1 LFRQSESQKL
11 KSQIVWEVKVTYRTV
26 GKALPRIEGVG
37 KVTGETKYAA
47 DLPFENLLWAKVL
60 RASVP
65 HARIVNIDTSKA
77 KALKGVR
84 AVLTGADVKNIYVGT
99 RVKDQPVLA
108 YDKVRMSGDAVAAVA
123 ADNEEIAEE
132 AIGLI
137 DVQYEE
143 LPYVEDPVEALKPSA
158 PLIHDDRG
166 KYNNAPKLPEGV
178 SPHNLQSYVLWKNGD
193 VEAGFQ
199 KAARIFEHTFRTPL
213 SHHGYIEPCA
223 CTVQVHDDG
232 RVEVWASNKGPW
244 GLRDQMAE
252 DFGLEKEKIK
262 IHIVHVGG
270 DFGAKASLVDVPV
283 AYYLSKATKQPVKLV
298 FDYTDEL
305 LAGGHRHPAVLA
317 LRTGVD
323 QDGHFTAIKAT
334 IHFSGGAY
342 GSQKANPQVTVLGG
356 RRLASM
362 YRVPAIRC
370 ETYCSY
376 TNQVPCTQTR
386 TPGSPQVVFAFESQ
400 VDIIAKEM
408 GIDALE
414 MRRRNILHNG
424 DANPMGE
431 KWSDILMGEVLERVV
446 KTSGWMKNG
455 AKKNRGWGMAL
466 YDRGT
471 PEGKASSA
479 LTLEANG
486 RVNILTG
493 VPDVG
498 PGYYTVSQQMVCETL
513 GLPPEKVGVVFKD
526 TDSLPFDPGT
536 GGSKQTNTSGHA
548 VNQSAHEVREK
559 LVALA
564 ARELGCQP
572 DEIRQEGGKLTA
584 PNKKSTTTQN
594 MIELAVKENGGPIFH
609 LTNFVPK
616 DMPKVTGFAAQVAE
630 VEVDPITG
638 RVRVL
643 NLTTAHDT
651 GTVLNHLTL
660 TGQIEGG
667 IITGLGF
674 ALMEEN
680 PMIDGK
686 IATLTMGES
695 KLPCIADVPPLKT
708 VLVES
713 PTGPTPFGGKA
724 IAENPNVPTA
734 AAIANAVADA
744 CGARI
749 FDLPL
754 SPEKVFWAL
763 RGKINK

>member
-1 LFRQSESQKL
+1 
-11 KSQIVWEVKVTYRTV
+11 V
-26 GKALPRIEGVG
+26 EGEG
-37 KVTGETKYAA
+37 KVTGQTKYAA

-84 AVLTGADVKNIYVGT
+84 AVLTGADVKDIYVGT

-108 YDKVRMSGDAVAAVA
+108 FDRVRMAGDAVAAVA
-123 ADNEEIAEE
+123 ADSEEIAEE

-137 DVQYEE
+137 DVQYED

-166 KYNNAPKLPEGV
+166 KYKNAPKLPEGV

-193 VEAGFQ
+193 IEAGFQ
-199 KAARIFEHTFRTPL
+199 KAARVFEHTFRTPL
-213 SHHGYIEPCA
+213 SHHGYLEPCA

-244 GLRDQMAE
+244 GLREQMAE
-252 DFGLEKEKIK
+252 DFGLEKGKIK
-262 IHIVHVGG
+262 VHIVHVGG
-270 DFGAKASLVDVPV
+270 DFGAKASLIDVPV

-323 QDGHFTAIKAT
+323 QNGHFTAVKAT

-362 YRVPAIRC
+362 YRVPAISC

-414 MRRRNILHNG
+414 LRRRNILHDG

-431 KWSDILMGEVLERVV
+431 KWTDILMGEVLERVV
-446 KTSGWMKNG
+446 KTSGWKKNG

-479 LTLEANG
+479 LTLEADG

-564 ARELGCQP
+564 ARELGCHP
-572 DEIRQEGGKLTA
+572 EEIRQEGGKLTA
-584 PNKKSTTTQN
+584 PNKKSTTMEK
-594 MIELAVKENGGPIFH
+594 MIVLAVKENGGPVFH

-630 VEVDPITG
+630 VEVDPNTG

-686 IATLTMGES
+686 IASLTMGEF

-763 RGKINK
+763 QGKINN

>member
-1 LFRQSESQKL
+1 LAFRTIG
-11 KSQIVWEVKVTYRTV
+11 KS
-26 GKALPRIEGVG
+26 LPRIEGEG
-37 KVTGETKYAA
+37 KVTGQTKYAA
-47 DLPFENLLWAKVL
+47 DLPFEDLLWAKVL

-77 KALKGVR
+77 KALPGVH
-84 AVLTGADVKNIYVGT
+84 AVLTGADVKDIFVGT

-108 YDKVRMSGDAVAAVA
+108 FDKVRTCGDAVAAVA
-123 ADNEEIAEE
+123 AESEAIADE

-137 DVQYEE
+137 DVEYEE
-143 LPYVEDPVEALKPSA
+143 LPYVEDPVEALKPTA
-158 PLIHDDRG
+158 PLIHEDRN
-166 KYNNAPKLPEGV
+166 KYRNAAKLPEDMP
-178 SPHNLQSYVLWKNGD
+178 SHNLQSYVLWKNGD

-223 CTVQVHDDG
+223 CTVHVHEDG
-232 RVEVWASNKGPW
+232 RVEVWPSNKGPW

-252 DFGLEKEKIK
+252 DFGVPKEKIK
-262 IHIVHVGG
+262 VHIVHVGG
-270 DFGAKASLVDVPV
+270 DFGAKASLIDVPV
-283 AYYLSKATKQPVKLV
+283 TYYLSKATKRPVKLV

-305 LAGGHRHPAVLA
+305 LAGGHRHPAILS

-323 QDGHFTAIKAT
+323 QNGNFTAIKAV

-362 YRVPAIRC
+362 YRVPAISC

-400 VDIIAKEM
+400 MDIIAKEM

-414 MRRRNILHNG
+414 LRRRNILHDG

-446 KTSGWMKNG
+446 KTSGWKKGG

-479 LTLEANG
+479 LTLEADG
-486 RVNILTG
+486 KVNILTG

-548 VNQSAHEVREK
+548 VNKSAHEVREK
-559 LVALA
+559 LINLA

-572 DEIRQEGGKLTA
+572 SEIRQQGGKLTG
-584 PNKKSTTTQN
+584 PNKKSTTTQK
-594 MIELAVKENGGPIFH
+594 MIELAVKENGGPVFH

-630 VEVDPITG
+630 VEVDPTTG
-638 RVRVL
+638 GVRVL

-667 IITGLGF
+667 VVNGFGF

-680 PMIDGK
+680 PIVDGQ
-686 IATLTMGES
+686 IATLTLGES

-734 AAIANAVADA
+734 AAIANAIADA
-744 CGARI
+744 CGVRL

-754 SPEKVFWAL
+754 TAEKIYWAMN
-763 RGKINK
+763 RKNETTKVT

>member
-1 LFRQSESQKL
+1 
-11 KSQIVWEVKVTYRTV
+11 
-26 GKALPRIEGVG
+26 
-37 KVTGETKYAA
+37 
-47 DLPFENLLWAKVL
+47 
-60 RASVP
+60 
-65 HARIVNIDTSKA
+65 
-77 KALKGVR
+77 
-84 AVLTGADVKNIYVGT
+84 
-99 RVKDQPVLA
+99 
-108 YDKVRMSGDAVAAVA
+108 
-123 ADNEEIAEE
+123 
-132 AIGLI
+132 
-137 DVQYEE
+137 
-143 LPYVEDPVEALKPSA
+143 
-158 PLIHDDRG
+158 
-166 KYNNAPKLPEGV
+166 
-178 SPHNLQSYVLWKNGD
+178 
-193 VEAGFQ
+193 
-199 KAARIFEHTFRTPL
+199 
-213 SHHGYIEPCA
+213 
-223 CTVQVHDDG
+223 VQVHDDG

-244 GLRDQMAE
+244 GLREQMAE
-252 DFGLEKEKIK
+252 DFGLEKDKIK
-262 IHIVHVGG
+262 VHIVHVGG
-270 DFGAKASLVDVPV
+270 DFGAKASLIDVPV
-283 AYYLSKATKQPVKLV
+283 AYYLSKATKRPVKLV

-362 YRVPAIRC
+362 YRVPAISC
-370 ETYCSY
+370 ETFCSY

-414 MRRRNILHNG
+414 LRRRNILHDG

-446 KTSGWMKNG
+446 KTSGWKKSG
-455 AKKNRGWGMAL
+455 AKKNHGWGMAL

-479 LTLEANG
+479 LTLEADG
-486 RVNILTG
+486 KVNILTG

-498 PGYYTVSQQMVCETL
+498 PGYYTVSQQIVCETL
-513 GLPPEKVGVVFKD
+513 GLPPEKVGVHFKD

-572 DEIRQEGGKLTA
+572 EEIRQEGGKLIG
-584 PNKKSTTTQN
+584 PNKNSTTTQN

-630 VEVDPITG
+630 VEVDPTTG

-643 NLTTAHDT
+643 NLTTVHDT

-763 RGKINK
+763 HGKINN

>member
-1 LFRQSESQKL
+1 MA
-11 KSQIVWEVKVTYRTV
+11 YRTI
-26 GKALPRIEGVG
+26 GKTIPRIEGYG
-37 KVTGETKYAA
+37 KVTGQTQYAA
-47 DLPFENLLWAKVL
+47 DLPFEGLLWAKVL
-60 RASVP
+60 RASVA
-65 HARIVNIDTSKA
+65 HARIVKVDTTRA
-77 KALKGVR
+77 RALKGVR
-84 AVLTGADVKNIYVGT
+84 AVLTGADVKDIFVGT
-99 RVKDQPVLA
+99 RCKDQPVLA
-108 YDKVRMSGDAVAAVA
+108 YDKVRMAGDAIAAVA
-123 ADNEEIAEE
+123 ADSE
-132 AIGLI
+132 AIADEAVGLI
-137 DVQYEE
+137 DFESEE
-143 LPYVEDPVEALKPSA
+143 LPYVDDPVEALKPSA
-158 PLIHDDRG
+158 PLIHEDRN
-166 KYNNAPKLPEGV
+166 KYKNAPKLPEGM
-178 SPHNLQSYVLWKNGD
+178 SGHNLQSYVRWKNGD
-193 VEAGFQ
+193 VDAGFAN
-199 KAARIFEHTFRTPL
+199 AARVFEHTFRTPL

-223 CTVQVHDDG
+223 CTVQVHGDG

-244 GLRDQMAE
+244 GLREQMAE
-252 DFGLEKEKIK
+252 DFGVPQEKIK
-262 IHIVHVGG
+262 VHIVHVGG
-270 DFGAKASLVDVPV
+270 DFGAKASLIDVPI
-283 AYYLSKATKQPVKLV
+283 AYYLSKAAGGKPVKLV
-298 FDYTDEL
+298 LDYSEEIL
-305 LAGGHRHPAVLA
+305 IGGHRHPSVIRLK
-317 LRTGVD
+317 TGVAA
-323 QDGHFTAIKAT
+323 DGTLVAVKGDIY
-334 IHFSGGAY
+334 FSGGAY

-362 YRVPAIRC
+362 YRCPAIDV
-370 ETYCSY
+370 ETFCSY

-400 VDIIAKEM
+400 MDIIAKEM
-408 GIDALE
+408 GIEPLAL
-414 MRRRNILHNG
+414 RRKNILHDG

-431 KWSDILMGEVLERVV
+431 KWTDILMGEVLERIV
-446 KTSGWMKNG
+446 KTSGWKKGG

-479 LTLEANG
+479 LTLEADG
-486 RVNILTG
+486 KVNILTG

-498 PGYYTVSQQMVCETL
+498 PGYYTVSQQMVCEAL

-548 VNQSAHEVREK
+548 VNQSAQEVRAK

-572 DEIRQEGGKLTA
+572 AEIDQQGGKLTA
-584 PNKKSTTTQN
+584 PNKKSTTTEK
-594 MIELAVKENGGPIFH
+594 MIALAVKENGGPVFH
-609 LTNFVPK
+609 LTNYVPK

-630 VEVDPITG
+630 VEIDPNTG
-638 RVRVL
+638 GVKVL

-667 IITGLGF
+667 IVTGFGF
-674 ALMEEN
+674 ATMEEN
-680 PMIDGK
+680 PLVDGK
-686 IATLTMGES
+686 IATLSLGEA

-713 PTGPTPFGGKA
+713 PTGPTPYGGKA

-744 CGARI
+744 CGVRL

-754 SPEKVFWAL
+754 SAEKIYWAMQK
-763 RGKINK
+763 RS

>member
-1 LFRQSESQKL
+1 M
-11 KSQIVWEVKVTYRTV
+11 TYRTV

-77 KALKGVR
+77 KALQGVR
-84 AVLTGADVKNIYVGT
+84 AVLTGADVKDIYVGT

-270 DFGAKASLVDVPV
+270 DFGAKASLIDVPV

-362 YRVPAIRC
+362 YRVPAISC

-446 KTSGWMKNG
+446 KTSGWKKNG

-479 LTLEANG
+479 LTLEADG
-486 RVNILTG
+486 KVNILTG

-572 DEIRQEGGKLTA
+572 AEIRQEGGKLSA
-584 PNKKSTTTQN
+584 PNKKSTTTQK
-594 MIELAVKENGGPIFH
+594 MIELAVKENGGPVFH

-630 VEVDPITG
+630 VEVDPNTG
-638 RVRVL
+638 GVRVL

-686 IATLTMGES
+686 IASLTMGES

-749 FDLPL
+749 FELPI

-763 RGKINK
+763 HGKINN

>member
-1 LFRQSESQKL
+1 M
-11 KSQIVWEVKVTYRTV
+11 
-26 GKALPRIEGVG
+26 
-37 KVTGETKYAA
+37 
-47 DLPFENLLWAKVL
+47 PFENLLWAKVL

-65 HARIVNIDTSKA
+65 HARIVNIDISRA

-84 AVLTGADVKNIYVGT
+84 AVLTGADVKDIYVGT

-123 ADNEEIAEE
+123 ADSEEIAEE

-143 LPYVEDPVEALKPSA
+143 LPYVEDPIEALKPSA
-158 PLIHDDRG
+158 PLIHEDRN
-166 KYNNAPKLPEGV
+166 KYRNAAKLPEGM
-178 SPHNLQSYVLWKNGD
+178 PGHNLQSYVLWKNGD
-193 VEAGFQ
+193 IEAGFQ

-223 CTVQVHDDG
+223 CTVQVHSDG
-232 RVEVWASNKGPW
+232 RVEVWPSNKGPW
-244 GLRDQMAE
+244 GLREQMAE
-252 DFGLEKEKIK
+252 DFGVPQDKIK

-270 DFGAKASLVDVPV
+270 DFGAKASLIDVPI
-283 AYYLSKATKQPVKLV
+283 AYYLSKATGLPVKLV

-305 LAGGHRHPAVLA
+305 LAGGHRHPAVLS

-362 YRVPAIRC
+362 YRVPAISC

-400 VDIIAKEM
+400 VEIIAKEM

-414 MRRRNILHNG
+414 LRRRNILHDG

-431 KWSDILMGEVLERVV
+431 KWSDILMSEVLERVV
-446 KTSGWMKNG
+446 KTSGWKKGG
-455 AKKNRGWGMAL
+455 ARKNRGWGMAL

-479 LTLEANG
+479 LTLEADG
-486 RVNILTG
+486 KVNILTG

-572 DEIRQEGGKLTA
+572 EEIQQQGGKLTA
-584 PNKKSTTTQN
+584 PNKKSTTTQK
-594 MIELAVKENGGPIFH
+594 MIELAVKENGGPVFH
-609 LTNFVPK
+609 LTNYVPK

-630 VEVDPITG
+630 VEVDPTTG
-638 RVRVL
+638 GVSVL

-667 IITGLGF
+667 VVTGFGF

-680 PMIDGK
+680 PMVDGK
-686 IATLTMGES
+686 IATLTLGES

-713 PTGPTPFGGKA
+713 PTGPTPYGGKA

-734 AAIANAVADA
+734 AAIANAIADA
-744 CGARI
+744 CGARL
-749 FDLPL
+749 FELPL
-754 SPEKVFWAL
+754 SAEKIYWAL
-763 RGKINK
+763 NGKK

>member
-1 LFRQSESQKL
+1 
-11 KSQIVWEVKVTYRTV
+11 VAYRTI
-26 GKALPRIEGVG
+26 GKALPRIEGEG
-37 KVTGETKYAA
+37 KVTGQTKYAA
-47 DLPFENLLWAKVL
+47 DLPFEGLLWAKVM

-65 HARIVNIDTSKA
+65 HARIVKVDTSKA
-77 KALKGVR
+77 KALRGVR
-84 AVLTGADVKNIYVGT
+84 AVLTGADVKDIFVGT

-108 YDKVRMSGDAVAAVA
+108 HDKVRMSGDAVAAVA
-123 ADNEEIAEE
+123 ADSEAIADE

-137 DVQYEE
+137 DVEYEE
-143 LPYVEDPVEALKPSA
+143 LPYVEDPVQALKPSA
-158 PLIHDDRG
+158 PLLHEDRN
-166 KYNNAPKLPEGV
+166 KYRNAAKLPEGM
-178 SPHNLQSYVLWKNGD
+178 SGHNLQSYVQWKNGD
-193 VEAGFQ
+193 LEAGFAM
-199 KAARIFEHTFRTPL
+199 AARIFEHTFRTPL
-213 SHHGYIEPCA
+213 SHHGYLEPCA
-223 CTVQVHDDG
+223 CTVQVHTDG
-232 RVEVWASNKGPW
+232 RVEVWPSNKGPW
-244 GLRDQMAE
+244 GLREQMSE
-252 DFGLEKEKIK
+252 DFGVAQEKIK
-262 IHIVHVGG
+262 VHIVHVGG
-270 DFGAKASLVDVPV
+270 DFGAKASLIDVPI
-283 AYYLSKATKQPVKLV
+283 AYYLAKAAGGRPVKLV

-305 LAGGHRHPAVLA
+305 LAGGHRHPSVITLK
-317 LRTGVD
+317 TGVAD
-323 QDGHFTAIKAT
+323 DGTLTAVKGDIY
-334 IHFSGGAY
+334 FSGGAY
-342 GSQKANPQVTVLGG
+342 GSQKANPQATVLGG

-362 YRVPAIRC
+362 YRCPAIDVRTFC
-370 ETYCSY
+370 AY

-400 VDIIAKEM
+400 MEIIAKEM

-414 MRRRNILHNG
+414 LRRRNILRDG

-431 KWSDILMGEVLERVV
+431 KWTDILMGEVLDRVV
-446 KTSGWMKNG
+446 RTSGWKKG
-455 AKKNRGWGMAL
+455 GTKKNRGWGMAL

-479 LTLEANG
+479 LILEADG
-486 RVNILTG
+486 KVNILTG

-513 GLPPEKVGVVFKD
+513 GLAPEKVGVVFKD

-548 VNQSAHEVREK
+548 VNLSAREVREK
-559 LVALA
+559 LVNLA
-564 ARELGCQP
+564 ARELGCAP
-572 DEIRQEGGKLTA
+572 EEIHQHGGKLTA
-584 PNKKSTTTQN
+584 PNKKSTTTEN
-594 MIELAVKENGGPIFH
+594 MIKLAVKENGGPVFH

-616 DMPKVTGFAAQVAE
+616 NMPKVTGFAAQVAE
-630 VEVDPITG
+630 VEVDSSTG
-638 RVRVL
+638 GVKVL

-667 IITGLGF
+667 IVTGFGF

-686 IATLTMGES
+686 IATLTLGES

-734 AAIANAVADA
+734 AAIANAIADA
-744 CGARI
+744 CGVRL
-749 FDLPL
+749 FELPL
-754 SPEKVFWAL
+754 SAEKIYWAMN
-763 RGKINK
+763 RK

>member
-1 LFRQSESQKL
+1 LAFRT
-11 KSQIVWEVKVTYRTV
+11 I
-26 GKALPRIEGVG
+26 GKGLPRIEGEG
-37 KVTGETKYAA
+37 KVTGQTKYAA
-47 DLPFENLLWAKVL
+47 DLRFEDLLWAKVL

-65 HARIVNIDTSKA
+65 HARIVNVDTSKA

-84 AVLTGADVKNIYVGT
+84 AVLTGADVKDIFVGT

-108 YDKVRMSGDAVAAVA
+108 FDKVRTCGDAVAAVA
-123 ADNEEIAEE
+123 AESEAIADE

-137 DVQYEE
+137 DVEYEE
-143 LPYVEDPVEALKPSA
+143 LPYVEDPVEALKPTA
-158 PLIHDDRG
+158 PLIHEDRN
-166 KYNNAPKLPEGV
+166 KYRNAAKLPEGMP
-178 SPHNLQSYVLWKNGD
+178 SHNLQSYVLWKNGD
-193 VEAGFQ
+193 IEAGFQ
-199 KAARIFEHTFRTPL
+199 KSARIFEHTFRTPL

-223 CTVQVHDDG
+223 CTVHVHEDG
-232 RVEVWASNKGPW
+232 RVEVWPSNKGPW

-252 DFGLEKEKIK
+252 DFGVPKEKIK

-270 DFGAKASLVDVPV
+270 DFGAKASLIDVPV
-283 AYYLSKATKQPVKLV
+283 TYYLSKATKRPVKLV

-305 LAGGHRHPAVLA
+305 LAGGHRHPAILS

-323 QDGHFTAIKAT
+323 QNGNFTAIKAV

-362 YRVPAIRC
+362 YRVPAISC

-400 VDIIAKEM
+400 MDIIAKEM
-408 GIDALE
+408 GIEALE
-414 MRRRNILHNG
+414 LRRRNILHDG

-431 KWSDILMGEVLERVV
+431 QWSDILMGDVLERVV
-446 KTSGWMKNG
+446 KTSGWKKGG

-479 LTLEANG
+479 LTLEADG
-486 RVNILTG
+486 KVNILTG

-548 VNQSAHEVREK
+548 VNQSADEVREK
-559 LVALA
+559 LINLA

-572 DEIRQEGGKLTA
+572 DEIRQQGGKLTA
-584 PNKKSTTTQN
+584 PNKKSTTTQK
-594 MIELAVKENGGPIFH
+594 MIELAVKENGGPVFH

-630 VEVDPITG
+630 VEVDPTTG
-638 RVRVL
+638 GVTVL

-667 IITGLGF
+667 VVTGFGF
-674 ALMEEN
+674 AVMEEN
-680 PMIDGK
+680 PMVDGK
-686 IATLTMGES
+686 IATLTLGEF

-734 AAIANAVADA
+734 AAIANAIADA
-744 CGARI
+744 CGARL
-749 FDLPL
+749 FELPL
-754 SPEKVFWAL
+754 SAEKIYWAL
-763 RGKINK
+763 NGKK

>member
-1 LFRQSESQKL
+1 MAFRT
-11 KSQIVWEVKVTYRTV
+11 I
-26 GKALPRIEGVG
+26 GKALPRIEGEG
-37 KVTGETKYAA
+37 KVTGQTKYAA
-47 DLPFENLLWAKVL
+47 DLPFEDLLWAKVL

-65 HARIVNIDTSKA
+65 HARIVKVDTAKA
-77 KALKGVR
+77 KTLKGVH
-84 AVLTGADVKNIYVGT
+84 AVLTGADVKDIFVGT

-108 YDKVRMSGDAVAAVA
+108 YDKVRFVGDALAAVA
-123 ADNEEIAEE
+123 AESEAISDD

-137 DVQYEE
+137 DVEYEE
-143 LPYVEDPVEALKPSA
+143 LPYVDDPVEALKPTS
-158 PLIHDDRG
+158 PLVHEDRN
-166 KYNNAPKLPEGV
+166 KYKNAPKLPEGM
-178 SPHNLQSYVLWKNGD
+178 PGHNLQSHVVWKNGD
-193 VEAGFQ
+193 LDAGFK

-223 CTVQVHDDG
+223 CTVHVHDDG
-232 RVEVWASNKGPW
+232 SVEVWPSNKGPW
-244 GLRDQMAE
+244 GLREQMAE
-252 DFGLEKEKIK
+252 DFGVPKEKIK
-262 IHIVHVGG
+262 VHIVHVGG
-270 DFGAKASLVDVPV
+270 DFGAKASLIDVPI
-283 AYYLSKATKQPVKLV
+283 AYHLSKAAGGKPVKLV
-298 FDYTDEL
+298 FDYTEEL
-305 LAGGHRHPAVLA
+305 LAGGHRHPAVIH
-317 LRTGVD
+317 LRTGVAR
-323 QDGHFTAIKAT
+323 DGTFTAVKGT

-342 GSQKANPQVTVLGG
+342 GAPKANPQVTVLGG

-362 YRVPAIRC
+362 YRVPAIMC
-370 ETYCSY
+370 ETYCAY

-414 MRRRNILHNG
+414 LRRRNILRDG

-431 KWSDILMGEVLERVV
+431 KWSHILMGEVLERVV
-446 KTSGWMKNG
+446 KTSGWRKGG

-479 LTLEANG
+479 LTLEADG
-486 RVNILTG
+486 KVNILTG

-498 PGYYTVSQQMVCETL
+498 PGFYTISQQMVCETL

-548 VNQSAHEVREK
+548 VKKSADEVREK
-559 LVALA
+559 LIDLA
-564 ARELGCQP
+564 ARELGCRP
-572 DEIRQEGGKLTA
+572 DEIQQQGGKLTA
-584 PNKKSTTTQN
+584 PNKQSTTTQK
-594 MIELAVKENGGPIFH
+594 MIELAVKENGGPVFH
-609 LTNFVPK
+609 LTNFVPEK
-616 DMPKVTGFAAQVAE
+616 MPKVTGFAAQVAE
-630 VEVDPITG
+630 VEVDPATG

-667 IITGLGF
+667 VISGFGF

-680 PMIDGK
+680 PVVDGK
-686 IATLTMGES
+686 IATLTLGEF

-713 PTGPTPFGGKA
+713 PTGPAPFGGKA

-744 CGARI
+744 VGVRI
-749 FDLPL
+749 FDLPITA
-754 SPEKVFWAL
+754 EKVYL
-763 RGKINK
+763 GLPNGKRSAS

>member
-1 LFRQSESQKL
+1 MA
-11 KSQIVWEVKVTYRTV
+11 YRTV
-26 GKALPRIEGVG
+26 GKSLPRIEGYG
-37 KVTGETKYAA
+37 KVTGQTKYAA
-47 DLPFENLLWAKVL
+47 DLEFPGLLWAKVL
-60 RASVP
+60 RSSVP
-65 HARIVNIDTSKA
+65 HARIANIDTSKA
-77 KALKGVR
+77 KALKGVH
-84 AVLTGADVKNIYVGT
+84 AVLTGADVKDVYVGT

-108 YDKVRMSGDAVAAVA
+108 YDKVRTGGDAIAALA

-158 PLIHDDRG
+158 PLIHEDRN
-166 KYNNAPKLPEGV
+166 KYKNSPKLPEGL
-178 SPHNLQSYVLWKNGD
+178 SPHNLQSYVQWKNGD
-193 VEAGFQ
+193 VEAGFA
-199 KAARIFEHTFRTPL
+199 KAARVFEHTFRTPL

-223 CTVQVHDDG
+223 CTVQTHDDG

-244 GLRDQMAE
+244 GLREQMAE
-252 DFGLEKEKIK
+252 DFGIPQEKIK

-270 DFGAKASLVDVPV
+270 DFGAKASLIDVPV
-283 AYYLSKATKQPVKLV
+283 AYYLSKATKRPVKLV

-305 LAGGHRHPAVLA
+305 LAGGHRHPSVITLK
-317 LRTGVD
+317 TGVAA
-323 QDGHFTAIKAT
+323 DGTLLAVKGDIY
-334 IHFSGGAY
+334 FSGGAY

-362 YRVPAIRC
+362 YRCPAIDVRTFC
-370 ETYCSY
+370 AY

-400 VDIIAKEM
+400 MDIIAKEM

-414 MRRRNILHNG
+414 LRRRNILHDG

-431 KWSDILMGEVLERVV
+431 KWSDILMGDVLERAV
-446 KTSGWMKNG
+446 KTSGWKKNG

-479 LTLEANG
+479 LILG
-486 RVNILTG
+486 VDGKVNILTG

-513 GLPPEKVGVVFKD
+513 GLPPEKVGVVYKD

-548 VNQSAHEVREK
+548 VYKSAQEVRDK
-559 LVALA
+559 LIALA

-572 DEIRQEGGKLTA
+572 AEIQQQGGKLVA
-584 PNKKSTTTQN
+584 PNKQSTTTEK
-594 MIELAVKENGGPIFH
+594 MIALTVKENGGPVFH

-630 VEVDPITG
+630 VEVDPTTG
-638 RVRVL
+638 GVKVL
-643 NLTTAHDT
+643 SLTSAHDT

-667 IITGLGF
+667 IVTGVGF

-686 IATLTMGES
+686 ITTLTLGES
-695 KLPCIADVPPLKT
+695 KLPCITDVPPLKT

-734 AAIANAVADA
+734 AAIANAIADA
-744 CGARI
+744 CGVRLYE
-749 FDLPL
+749 LPL
-754 SPEKVFWAL
+754 TAEKIYRAL
-763 RGKINK
+763 NGKA

>member
-1 LFRQSESQKL
+1 
-11 KSQIVWEVKVTYRTV
+11 V
-26 GKALPRIEGVG
+26 EGYG
-37 KVTGETKYAA
+37 KVTGQTKYAA
-47 DLPFENLLWAKVL
+47 DLPFEGLLWAKVL

-77 KALKGVR
+77 KALPGVH
-84 AVLTGADVKNIYVGT
+84 AVLTGADVKDIYVGT

-108 YDKVRMSGDAVAAVA
+108 YDKVRTSGDAIAAVA
-123 ADNEEIAEE
+123 AESEAIADE

-137 DVQYEE
+137 DVEYEE
-143 LPYVEDPVEALKPSA
+143 LPYVDDPVEALKPTS
-158 PLIHDDRG
+158 PLIHEDRN
-166 KYNNAPKLPEGV
+166 KYKNAAKLPEGM
-178 SPHNLQSYVLWKNGD
+178 SGHNLQSHVLWKNGD
-193 VEAGFQ
+193 IEAGFQ
-199 KAARIFEHTFRTPL
+199 KAARVFEHTFRTPL

-223 CTVQVHDDG
+223 CTVHVHEDG
-232 RVEVWASNKGPW
+232 RVEVWPSNKGPW

-252 DFGLEKEKIK
+252 DFGVPKEKIK
-262 IHIVHVGG
+262 VHIVHVGG
-270 DFGAKASLVDVPV
+270 DFGAKASLIDVPV
-283 AYYLSKATKQPVKLV
+283 TYYLSKATKRPVKLV

-305 LAGGHRHPAVLA
+305 LAGGHRHPAVLS
-317 LRTGVD
+317 LKTGVAA
-323 QDGHFTAIKAT
+323 DGTFTAIKAD
-334 IHFSGGAY
+334 IYFSGGAY

-362 YRVPAIRC
+362 YRVPAISC

-400 VDIIAKEM
+400 VEIIAKEM

-414 MRRRNILHNG
+414 LRRRNILHDG

-446 KTSGWMKNG
+446 KTSGWKKAG

-479 LTLEANG
+479 LTLEADG
-486 RVNILTG
+486 KVNILTG

-513 GLPPEKVGVVFKD
+513 GLPPDKVGVVFKD

-548 VNQSAHEVREK
+548 VNQSAHEVRAK
-559 LVALA
+559 LVNLA

-572 DEIRQEGGKLTA
+572 NEIRQQGGKLTA
-584 PNKKSTTTQN
+584 SNKKSTTTQK
-594 MIELAVKENGGPIFH
+594 MIELAVKENGGPVFH

-630 VEVDPITG
+630 VEVDPTTG
-638 RVRVL
+638 GVRVL

-667 IITGLGF
+667 VVTGFGF

-680 PMIDGK
+680 PVVDGK
-686 IATLTMGES
+686 IATLTLGES

-734 AAIANAVADA
+734 AAIANAIADA
-744 CGARI
+744 CGVRL
-749 FDLPL
+749 FELPL
-754 SPEKVFWAL
+754 SAEKIYWAL
-763 RGKINK
+763 NGKK

>member
-1 LFRQSESQKL
+1 LAFRT
-11 KSQIVWEVKVTYRTV
+11 I
-26 GKALPRIEGVG
+26 GKALPRIEGYG
-37 KVTGETKYAA
+37 KVTGQTKYAA
-47 DLPFENLLWAKVL
+47 DLPFEGLLWAKVL
-60 RASVP
+60 RASVA
-65 HARIVNIDTSKA
+65 HARIVKVDTSKA
-77 KALKGVR
+77 RALRGVR
-84 AVLTGADVKNIYVGT
+84 AVLTGADVKDIFVGT

-108 YDKVRMSGDAVAAVA
+108 YDKVRMGGDAVAAVA
-123 ADNEEIAEE
+123 ADSEAIAEE

-137 DVQYEE
+137 DVEYEE
-143 LPYVEDPVEALKPSA
+143 LPYVDDPVEALKPHA
-158 PLIHDDRG
+158 PLIHEDRN
-166 KYNNAPKLPEGV
+166 KYKNTPKLPEGT
-178 SPHNLQSYVLWKNGD
+178 SGHNLQSYVQWKNGD
-193 VEAGFQ
+193 LEAGFA

-223 CTVQVHDDG
+223 CTVLAHADG

-244 GLRDQMAE
+244 GLREQMAE
-252 DFGLEKEKIK
+252 DFGVAQEKIK
-262 IHIVHVGG
+262 VHIVHVGG
-270 DFGAKASLVDVPV
+270 DFGAKASLIDVPI
-283 AYYLSKATKQPVKLV
+283 AYYLAKAVGGKPVKLV
-298 FDYTDEL
+298 LDYSEEIL
-305 LAGGHRHPAVLA
+305 IGGHRHPSVITLK
-317 LRTGVD
+317 TGVAA
-323 QDGHFTAIKAT
+323 DGTLTAVKGDIY
-334 IHFSGGAY
+334 FSGGAY

-362 YRVPAIRC
+362 YRCPAIDVQTFC
-370 ETYCSY
+370 AY

-400 VDIIAKEM
+400 MEIIAKEM

-414 MRRRNILHNG
+414 LRRKNILHDG

-431 KWSDILMGEVLERVV
+431 KWSHILMGEVLERIV
-446 KTSGWMKNG
+446 KTSGWKKGG

-479 LTLEANG
+479 LTLEADSK
-486 RVNILTG
+486 VNILTG

-513 GLPPEKVGVVFKD
+513 GLAPEKVGVVFKD

-548 VNQSAHEVREK
+548 VNKSAHEVREK
-559 LVALA
+559 LIALA
-564 ARELGCQP
+564 ARELGCRP
-572 DEIRQEGGKLTA
+572 EEIQQQGGKLTA
-584 PNKKSTTTQN
+584 PNKKSTTTEK
-594 MIELAVKENGGPIFH
+594 MIALAVKENGGPVFH
-609 LTNFVPK
+609 LSNYVPK

-630 VEVDPITG
+630 VEVDPTTG
-638 RVRVL
+638 GVTVL

-667 IITGLGF
+667 IVTGFGF

-680 PMIDGK
+680 PLVDGK
-686 IATLTMGES
+686 IATLSLGEA

-734 AAIANAVADA
+734 AAIANAIADA
-744 CGARI
+744 CGVRL

-754 SPEKVFWAL
+754 SAEKIYWAMK
-763 RGKINK
+763 RKG